1 MALPKRRLVLFAL
14 IALASAIGKS
24 ASAAA
29 PATLPDTQP
38 TADHGGTIG
47 GVRITVAME
56 NKEIKIGE
64 PVVLDV
70 FVDNFSSS
78 RRLVIDGEAE
88 QQLAIAIRDSKERAV
103 PWTRLGAA
111 DQDPNKSRYVSG
123 DFIIPPMKTW
133 CYRLRLDEL
142 ADLTK
147 DDTYTAAVSIKIRQR
162 QPLTPPEMWEKTL
175 ESNQATF
182 VITGSIESHAR
193 PIESDLIS
201 TGDQS
206 PTTRPSAGP

>member
-1 MALPKRRLVLFAL
+1 
-14 IALASAIGKS
+14 
-24 ASAAA
+24 
-29 PATLPDTQP
+29 
-38 TADHGGTIG
+38 
-47 GVRITVAME
+47 ME
-56 NKEIKIGE
+56 SKEINIGD
-64 PVVLDV
+64 PVYLDV
-70 FVDNFSSS
+70 FVDNLSGSK
-78 RRLVIDGEAE
+78 RLVIDGEAE

-147 DDTYTAAVSIKIRQR
+147 DDTYIAAVSIKIRQR

-175 ESNQATF
+175 ESNQAMF
-182 VITGSIESHAR
+182 VITGSIEAHAR

-206 PTTRPSAGP
+206 PTTRPSAGK